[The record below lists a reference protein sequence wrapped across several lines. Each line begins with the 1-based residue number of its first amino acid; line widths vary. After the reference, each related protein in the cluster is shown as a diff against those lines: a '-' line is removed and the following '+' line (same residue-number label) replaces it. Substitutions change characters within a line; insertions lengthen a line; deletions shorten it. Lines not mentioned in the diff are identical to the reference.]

1 MPRVN
6 KTRYALLGLLNLKP
20 GSGYDIKKTCD
31 KSISFFWSEN
41 YGQIYPVL
49 KQLEEEGLV
58 CKETEYTEG
67 RPARNIYFITE
78 QGREE
83 LNDWLMQPVEATPLR
98 MELLLKL
105 LLSVDIPV
113 ENTIEKLEIKRR
125 EENSKLEYLAEV
137 EERLRTGP
145 RDRKG
150 LHLWLAAISSGQHLA
165 SASVRWCDET
175 IAMLR
180 QRQAQQNES
189 E

>member
-31 KSISFFWSEN
+31 HSISFFWSEN

-58 CKETEYTEG
+58 SKETEYTEG
-67 RPARNIYFITE
+67 KPARNIYYITE
-78 QGREE
+78 QGQEE
-83 LNDWLMQPVEATPLR
+83 LNDWLMQPVEPNPLR

-113 ENTIEKLEIKRR
+113 SNTIEKLEIKRN
-125 EENSKLEYLAEV
+125 EENRKLEYLVQV
-137 EERLRTGP
+137 EESLRAGP
-145 RDRKG
+145 QERKG
-150 LHLWLAAISSGQHLA
+150 LHLWLATISAGKHLA
-165 SASVRWCDET
+165 AASVDWCDET
-175 IAMLR
+175 IAVLR
-180 QRQAQQNES
+180 QRQAEPK